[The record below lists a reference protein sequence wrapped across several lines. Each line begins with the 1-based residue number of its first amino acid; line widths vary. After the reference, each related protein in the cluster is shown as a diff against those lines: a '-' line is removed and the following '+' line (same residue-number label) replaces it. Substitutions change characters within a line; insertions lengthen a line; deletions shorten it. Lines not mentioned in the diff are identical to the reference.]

1 MFRRF
6 APAMLAAA
14 MITGI
19 AHADHHEE
27 RLNANTATAEQ
38 LAAIGV
44 GGATSDAILGGQPF
58 ASTAAYDAVIDPNMP
73 DADKADLYARVFVP
87 IDLNKATRDEIMLI
101 PGMSRRMAHEFE
113 EYRPY
118 SSLDQF
124 NREIGKYVDE
134 AEVARLRSYVT
145 LNQE

>member
-1 MFRRF
+1 MLRKF
-6 APAMLAAA
+6 APALLAAA
-14 MITGI
+14 MIAGA

-27 RLNANTATAEQ
+27 RLNANTATAQQ
-38 LAAIGV
+38 LAAAGV

-58 ASTAAYDAVIDPNMP
+58 ASTAAYNAVIDPNMS
-73 DADKADLYARVFVP
+73 DTDKAELFTRVFVP
-87 IDLNKATRDEIMLI
+87 IELNTATRDEIMLI

-118 SSLDQF
+118 TSIDQF
-124 NREIGKYVDE
+124 NREIGKYVDD

-145 LNQE
+145 LNAE